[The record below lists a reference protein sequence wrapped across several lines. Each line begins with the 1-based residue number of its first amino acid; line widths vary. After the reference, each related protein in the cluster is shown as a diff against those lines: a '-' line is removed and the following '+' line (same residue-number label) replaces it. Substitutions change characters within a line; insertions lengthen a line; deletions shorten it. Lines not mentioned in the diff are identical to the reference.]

1 MFVCLFVFVCL
12 ICVCL
17 SLCLWR
23 FSKPYLRPVQER
35 KCMEF
40 NQNVHYCLY
49 FELSYNFF
57 PLLFTLLRLVLIW
70 TNMCW
75 KKLLTKGVSPW
86 DSLSVS
92 LVCPPPSR
100 SPFSLSSFLNLP
112 PSLSFFL
119 YLWVSNCEM
128 CSCCFR
134 VPPFHARPCY
144 ILKEQTCVALQIPHV
159 TLVRFDLRSERE
171 SHPFTSL

>member
-1 MFVCLFVFVCL
+1 MFVCLCLYVWFVYVCL
-12 ICVCL
+12 CVYDVFL
-17 SLCLWR
+17 NHIYNL
-23 FSKPYLRPVQER
+23 YR
-35 KCMEF
+35 KE
-40 NQNVHYCLY
+40 NVWNLIKMCIIVYI
-49 FELSYNFF
+49 LSYLIYIFF
-57 PLLFTLLRLVLIW
+57 LLFTLLRLVLIW

-75 KKLLTKGVSPW
+75 KKLLTKGVSHCRRQLVCVS
-86 DSLSVS
+86 SLST
-92 LVCPPPSR
+92 
-100 SPFSLSSFLNLP
+100 SLSFSILSFLFSEP
-112 PSLSFFL
+112 PCLFFFL